1 MATAA
6 VDALEVASI
15 AAQDGSHLNISIR
28 NDAEKVV
35 NEIFRNLANYVE
47 FIALGDETIILSSG
61 FNTSKQ
67 PVINHKEILTVMP
80 GSHSGSVKLTTP
92 GEARVSACAWRMRKV
107 SKTSIE
113 NEWVQITITTQ
124 MTYEV
129 TGLEPGVTYEF
140 QVSKITP
147 DGMADYCLP
156 VPIIVI

>member
-1 MATAA
+1 
-6 VDALEVASI
+6 
-15 AAQDGSHLNISIR
+15 
-28 NDAEKVV
+28 
-35 NEIFRNLANYVE
+35 
-47 FIALGDETIILSSG
+47 
-61 FNTSKQ
+61 
-67 PVINHKEILTVMP
+67 
-80 GSHSGSVKLTTP
+80 
-92 GEARVSACAWRMRKV
+92 MRKV